1 MLRALMYARL
11 ALLTLSA
18 SLSGFLSAAPLN
30 VVLFTADDLRPE
42 LGCYGSPAITPN
54 LDKLAAQGT
63 TFTRAYCQQ
72 AVCNPSRSSMLTGLR
87 PATLG
92 LYVNG
97 THFRELKPE
106 AMTLPLW
113 FKDHGYTTR
122 CTGKLFHNW
131 HTKERGDP
139 RSWSA
144 PEFLHYAN
152 HGDDI
157 PLVEGSLPE
166 NHAKHS
172 EGMRR
177 YGSVGMC
184 ECYDVPDEAY
194 YDGRVAA
201 EAVRILPELGTSG
214 PFFLS
219 VGFWKPHAPFNV
231 PKKYWDLYDRTS
243 LPPLNP
249 DRPTDAPEI
258 AFHQSTEILGPPDNQ
273 TQPTPEQI
281 AEMRHGYFAA
291 ISYMDAQ
298 IGKVLSAM
306 EEQGMLEKT
315 VVLFWGDHGY
325 HLGEHGLWA
334 KTSNFELDARVPL
347 IIASPEPKNPGAKSP
362 SLVEMIDIFPTLV
375 ELAGLPAAPGL
386 DGASLVPILDNPSA
400 AVKPAAFTQH
410 PRPAYPDR
418 TPKGLPEVM
427 GYSVRTAN
435 WRYTEW
441 RNWDNGSVEWSELY
455 DHRGTEPELR
465 NLAATPPDPAAF
477 EEAKQLLRGQFPIAP

>member
-1 MLRALMYARL
+1 MNARFI
-11 ALLTLSA
+11 LLTLTA
-18 SLSGFLSAAPLN
+18 SLPGFLSAAPLN

-42 LGCYGSPAITPN
+42 LGCYGSAAITPN
-54 LDKLAAQGT
+54 LDALAARGT

-87 PATLG
+87 PGTLG

-106 AMTLPLW
+106 VMTLPLW
-113 FKDHGYTTR
+113 FKEHGYTTR
-122 CTGKLFHNW
+122 CSGKVFHNW
-131 HTKERGDP
+131 HTKEKGDP

-152 HGDDI
+152 HGDDT
-157 PLVEGSLPE
+157 PRVTGALPE

-172 EGMRR
+172 EGLRK

-201 EAVRILPELGTSG
+201 EAVRLLPELKGGG
-214 PFFLS
+214 PFFLA

-231 PKKYWDLYDRTS
+231 PKKYWDLYDRAA

-249 DRPTDAPEI
+249 DRPLDAPEI
-258 AFHQSTEILGPPDNQ
+258 AFHQSTEILGPPEKQ
-273 TQPTPEQI
+273 TPPTPEQV
-281 AEMRHGYFAA
+281 AEMRHGYFAG

-298 IGKVLSAM
+298 VGKVITALK
-306 EEQGMLEKT
+306 EHDMLENT
-315 VVLFWGDHGY
+315 VILFWGDHGY

-347 IIASPEPKNPGAKSP
+347 IIAPPAPKHPGAKTAA
-362 SLVEMIDIFPTLV
+362 LVEMIDLFPTLTD
-375 ELAGLPAAPGL
+375 LTALPDAPGME
-386 DGASLVPILDNPSA
+386 GASLVPLLEDPSA
-400 AVKPAAFTQH
+400 SVKPAAFTQH

-418 TPKGLPEVM
+418 TPKMQPEVM

-441 RNWDNGSVEWSELY
+441 MNWETGAVEASELY
-455 DHRGTEPELR
+455 DHRKDEPELR
-465 NLAATPPDPAAF
+465 NVAAAPPDQAAF
-477 EEAKQLLRGQFPIAP
+477 EEAKRLLHERFPLVR